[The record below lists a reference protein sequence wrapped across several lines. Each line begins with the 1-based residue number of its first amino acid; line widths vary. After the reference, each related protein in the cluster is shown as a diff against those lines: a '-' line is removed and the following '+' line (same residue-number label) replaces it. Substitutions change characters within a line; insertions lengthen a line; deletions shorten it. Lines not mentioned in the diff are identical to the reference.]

1 MTALS
6 PPMENRTL
14 AAGALVLGFAT
25 IIGFTDNFVRVI
37 AAEAGLWQFHATRS
51 VIVAAILVVVAGPL
65 GLRLRPRNPRAVAA
79 RSALHAS
86 AMVIYFGCL
95 AFLSVAETAAGLF
108 TAPVFVLI
116 LSRFVYGHPLGPV
129 RILAV
134 VLGFLGVML
143 VLLPEARDAGL
154 RPAAVLPVA
163 AAVLYALGNLATR
176 EWCAGESAET
186 LTAGFFLGLGLYGLI
201 GLGVLTLVGHEAPA
215 GPEWFVLRGWV
226 WPSGQFWFWTVVQAV
241 GSLVGVGLLVRAY
254 QLAEASRVSI
264 FEYAILPVSALWSYL
279 IWGEA
284 IATVAALGM
293 ALIFA
298 AGAMIA
304 LRGR

>member
-1 MTALS
+1 MTALA
-6 PPMENRTL
+6 PPVENRTL
-14 AAGALVLGFAT
+14 AAGAAVLGFAV

-37 AAEAGLWQFHATRS
+37 AAEAGLWQFHAIRT
-51 VIVAAILVVVAGPL
+51 VMVAAILAGVAGPL
-65 GLRLRPRNPRAVAA
+65 GLRLRPVNPRAVAA

-134 VLGFLGVML
+134 ALGFLGVIL
-143 VLLPEARDAGL
+143 VLLPEARESGL
-154 RPAAVLPVA
+154 RLAVVLPVA

-176 EWCAGESAET
+176 EWCAEESAET
-186 LTAGFFLGLGLYGLI
+186 LTAGFFLCLGLYGLI
-201 GLGVLTLVGHEAPA
+201 GLLALTLIGPEVPA
-215 GPEWFVLRGWV
+215 GPEGFVLRGWV
-226 WPSGQFWFWTVVQAV
+226 RPSNLFWFWTVVQAV

-254 QLAEASRVSI
+254 QIAEASRVSI
-264 FEYAILPVSALWSYL
+264 FEYVILPVSALWSYL

-284 IATVAALGM
+284 IAAVSALGM